1 MSCNVCVHMYIQT
14 HIQTHIQTDRQTDR
28 QTYMH
33 TCINAQKRHASRHS
47 GMRAHTHTH
56 TQHVH
61 VFLRA
66 ACIAL
71 PPFCNNFR
79 MARNC
84 RQDRRSGTLKTFLD
98 SCELP
103 SFMVV
108 ISTFFTVDVLK
119 LAYFINLKL
128 LCEHRACSRCKAVE
142 KMRLFDVQQ
151 VGDRLRRLKDIHHP
165 MISGVLDARLN
176 FSAAIFPV
184 PSFHG
189 FDLHSIQRAKG
200 HKTTYD
206 SVSPLECT
214 SLGRAFRLL
223 ALQEIYIANVWL
235 NVWLSQG

>member
-1 MSCNVCVHMYIQT
+1 
-14 HIQTHIQTDRQTDR
+14 
-28 QTYMH
+28 MH
-33 TCINAQKRHASRHS
+33 TCINAQKRHTSRHS
-47 GMRAHTHTH
+47 GVQAFRNSGIQAFRRAHTHT
-56 TQHVH
+56 QRVH

-103 SFMVV
+103 SFMVM
-108 ISTFFTVDVLK
+108 ISTFLTVDVLK

-206 SVSPLECT
+206 SVSLLECT

-223 ALQEIYIANVWL
+223 ALQANYIANVWL
-235 NVWLSQG
+235 CLAKCLAQPRLSTCDGCCCIP

>member
-1 MSCNVCVHMYIQT
+1 MSSCHAMYVCICIYRHTYR
-14 HIQTHIQTDRQTDR
+14 QTDRQTDIHA
-28 QTYMH
+28 YMH
-33 TCINAQKRHASRHS
+33 QCPKKACVQALRHA
-47 GMRAHTHTH
+47 RAHTH

-223 ALQEIYIANVWL
+223 ALQEIYIANVCL

>member
-1 MSCNVCVHMYIQT
+1 MY
-14 HIQTHIQTDRQTDR
+14 IQTHIQTDRQTDIHAYMQTDR
-28 QTYMH
+28 QTDSQTAIHAYMH
-33 TCINAQKRHASRHS
+33 QCPKKACVQAFRHS
-47 GMRAHTHTH
+47 GMRTHTH
-56 TQHVH
+56 AECSCFLEGGVH
-61 VFLRA
+61 RTA
-66 ACIAL
+66 
-71 PPFCNNFR
+71 PFCNNFR

-103 SFMVV
+103 SFMVM

-206 SVSPLECT
+206 SVSPSSVLLWDVHLDCWPCRKFT
-214 SLGRAFRLL
+214 SRMFG
-223 ALQEIYIANVWL
+223 
-235 NVWLSQG
+235 

>member
-1 MSCNVCVHMYIQT
+1 MYVCICIYRHTYRQT
-14 HIQTHIQTDRQTDR
+14 DIHTCIHADGQTDRQPDS
-28 QTYMH
+28 H
-33 TCINAQKRHASRHS
+33 TCIHASIPKK
-47 GMRAHTHTH
+47 GMRPGIQAFRHAHTHTH
-56 TQHVH
+56 TQNVH

-103 SFMVV
+103 SFMVM

-206 SVSPLECT
+206 SVSPSSVLLWDVHLDCWPCRKFT
-214 SLGRAFRLL
+214 SRMFG
-223 ALQEIYIANVWL
+223 
-235 NVWLSQG
+235 